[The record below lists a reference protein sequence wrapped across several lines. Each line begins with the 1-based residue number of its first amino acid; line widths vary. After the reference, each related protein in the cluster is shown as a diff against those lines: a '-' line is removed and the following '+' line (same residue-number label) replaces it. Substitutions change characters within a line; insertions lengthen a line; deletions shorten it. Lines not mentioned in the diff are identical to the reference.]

1 MKIDSRN
8 LVKQAVIICGSQKE
22 LAKRIGGTVKQQNVW
37 MWANTTLAVPALRA
51 KQIEKAVGGKIT
63 KEQLRPDIFEEDSL
77 PV

>member
-8 LVKQAVIICGSQKE
+8 LVKQAVTICGSQKE

-63 KEQLRPDIFEEDSL
+63 KEQLRPDVFEEDSL